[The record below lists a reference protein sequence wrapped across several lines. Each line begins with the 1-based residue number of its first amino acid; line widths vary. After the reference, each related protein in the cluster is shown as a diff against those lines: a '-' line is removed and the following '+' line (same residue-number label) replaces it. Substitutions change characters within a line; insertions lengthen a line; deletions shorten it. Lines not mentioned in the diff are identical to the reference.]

1 MKQRS
6 RAACGAFAAL
16 ALLVSSFAPTLRA
29 AQPARSGGSDFN
41 RVFNERFNSV
51 GVENLNGRTEIQ
63 TWDDARLRVV
73 ASRQPGAPPAASSD
87 APVRFETTATGALK
101 IAVSPSDAAVN
112 LSIYVPAQV
121 NLTVAGGKGDVTIK
135 GAAGSV
141 SVETDTGG
149 ISLLLPATAGANL
162 SLRATEGAI
171 TSRLP
176 VVFFGPITAHSLD
189 GRTGEGGAPVILRSS
204 RGSISLEPYAPA
216 RASSA
221 ESRMAGGGA
230 GDMRGGASA
239 VKSSH
244 DVRPADA
251 NVSAASAADSSALAD
266 TGDASASRPAAGSA
280 PGNSTAADAGSPR
293 NDASDEDVLKVESR
307 TVHLNVRVTDASGKL
322 LPGLTRAD
330 FQVFEHRQEQEIVSF
345 EPITAPVNLVLLLDL
360 SGSTKDRMKIMK
372 RAAKKFIDSLSPST
386 RISVAGFT
394 RKLVVISG
402 FTADRK
408 LLKDRIDDVKNFNT
422 GTAFYDSM
430 WSALDLFRE
439 TEGSRKAVV
448 VLSDGVDNSLSYDNF
463 TARHPFDD
471 LLARIVQEDVTI
483 YPIYFDTEYE
493 VTVKRRGQDSH
504 EAYLT
509 ARQQLQ
515 KIADGAGG
523 TLFKAERAEDLEG
536 VYQLVAS
543 ELQMLYSVA
552 YNPKDKDYNGDWRDV
567 SVSVKRQQA
576 RARTKPGYYA
586 K

>member
-1 MKQRS
+1 LT
-6 RAACGAFAAL
+6 AL
-16 ALLVSSFAPTLRA
+16 ALLASSFAPTLRA
-29 AQPARSGGSDFN
+29 AQPARPAKSDFN
-41 RVFNERFNSV
+41 RVFTERFNSV

-73 ASRQPGAPPAASSD
+73 ASRQPGEPPAAPTD
-87 APVRFETTATGALK
+87 APVRFETPAPGVLK
-101 IAVSPSDAAVN
+101 IAAVPADAAVN

-121 NLTVAGGKGDVTIK
+121 NLTVQGGKGDVTVK
-135 GAAGSV
+135 GASGSV
-141 SVETDTGG
+141 SVETDTGS

-189 GRTGEGGAPVILRSS
+189 GRTGQGGAPVILRSS
-204 RGSISLEPYAPA
+204 HGSISLEPYAPA
-216 RASSA
+216 RASSSENRIA
-221 ESRMAGGGA
+221 GA

-239 VKSSH
+239 IKSSH
-244 DVRPADA
+244 DVRAPDPGGDA
-251 NVSAASAADSSALAD
+251 TSAADSSALAGAD
-266 TGDASASRPAAGSA
+266 DAAGARAAAGSA
-280 PGNSTAADAGSPR
+280 QGNSASAGAGTLNR
-293 NDASDEDVLKVESR
+293 DASDEDVLKVESR

-322 LPGLTRAD
+322 LPDLTRDD
-330 FQVFEHRQEQEIVSF
+330 FQVFEHKQEQEIVSF
-345 EPITAPVNLVLLLDL
+345 APVTAPVNLVLLLDL

-372 RAAKKFIDSLSPST
+372 KAAKKFIDSLSPNT

-394 RKLVVISG
+394 RKLVLISG

-408 LLKDRIDDVKNFNT
+408 LLKDRIDGVKNFNT

-439 TEGSRKAVV
+439 TEGRRKAVV
-448 VLSDGVDNSLSYDNF
+448 VLSDGVDNSLSYDDF
-463 TARHPFDD
+463 TARHPFDE

-515 KIADGAGG
+515 KIADSAGG

-536 VYQLVAS
+536 VYQRVAS
-543 ELQMLYSVA
+543 ELQVLYSVA
-552 YNPKDKDYNGDWRDV
+552 YNPKDKNYNGDWRDV
-567 SVSVKRQQA
+567 RVGVKRQQA

>member
-1 MKQRS
+1 MRHRS
-6 RAACGAFAAL
+6 RAARGAFTAL
-16 ALLVSSFAPTLRA
+16 ALLVSCFAPTLRA
-29 AQPARSGGSDFN
+29 VQPARAGKSDFN
-41 RVFNERFNSV
+41 RVFTERFNSV
-51 GVENLNGRTEIQ
+51 GVENRNGRTEVQ
-63 TWDDARLRVV
+63 AWDDARLRVV
-73 ASRQPGAPPAASSD
+73 ASRQPDATTD
-87 APVRFETTATGALK
+87 APVRFETPAPGALK
-101 IAVSPSDAAVN
+101 IVVSPADAAVN
-112 LSIYVPAQV
+112 LSIFVPAHV
-121 NLTVAGGKGDVTIK
+121 GLNVEGGKGDVTIK
-135 GAAGSV
+135 GPSGSV
-141 SVETDTGG
+141 SVETDAGS
-149 ISLLLPATAGANL
+149 ISLLLPASAGANL

-176 VVFFGPITAHSLD
+176 VVFVGPINAHSLD
-189 GRTGEGGAPVILRSS
+189 GRTGQGGPPVILRSA
-204 RGSISLEPYAPA
+204 RGSIDVQPYAPA
-216 RASSA
+216 RPLPADG
-221 ESRMAGGGA
+221 RMAGVGA
-230 GDMRGGASA
+230 GDMKGGASA

-244 DVRPADA
+244 DVR
-251 NVSAASAADSSALAD
+251 
-266 TGDASASRPAAGSA
+266 
-280 PGNSTAADAGSPR
+280 AADAGGDNAGGPAPGGADGAAQTSAPGGASQGDGPSA
-293 NDASDEDVLKVESR
+293 DAGAAKLDESGEEVLKVESR
-307 TVHLNVRVTDASGKL
+307 TVHLNVKVTDAAGKL
-322 LPGLTRAD
+322 LPDLTRAD
-330 FQVFEHRQEQEIVSF
+330 FQVFEHKQEQEIVSF

-372 RAAKKFIDSLSPST
+372 RAAKKFIDSLSPNT

-408 LLKDRIDDVKNFNT
+408 LLKDRIDDVKNFRT

-439 TEGSRKAVV
+439 TEGQRKAVV
-448 VLSDGVDNSLSYDNF
+448 VLSDGVDNSLSYDDF
-463 TARHPFDD
+463 TARHPFDE

-493 VTVKRRGQDSH
+493 VTVKRRGRDSH

-515 KIADGAGG
+515 KIADSAGG

-536 VYQLVAS
+536 VYQRVAS

-552 YNPKDKDYNGDWRDV
+552 YNPKDKNYGGEWRDV
-567 SVSVKRQQA
+567 SVSVRRQQA